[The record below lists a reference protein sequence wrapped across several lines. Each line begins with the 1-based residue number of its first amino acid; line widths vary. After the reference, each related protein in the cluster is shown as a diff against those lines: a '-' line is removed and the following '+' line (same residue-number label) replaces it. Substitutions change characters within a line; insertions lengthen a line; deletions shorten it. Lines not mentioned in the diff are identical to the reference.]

1 MPRFLYAAG
10 AGTLGVSHAAEV
22 NVDLDPWSIWLLIS
36 LVLLAIEIMLVGA
49 AGGLLL
55 AWSLMAFAAMLAAL
69 GGANL
74 TMQLVTAGV
83 VGLVAMPAMIWM
95 FRRTTEGVAGATTVK
110 ARITRRHGKL
120 GVVVRGDFFAA
131 EHADGRELHEGEE
144 VIVQDYKGL
153 TALVRHAE
161 P

>member
-1 MPRFLYAAG
+1 M
-10 AGTLGVSHAAEV
+10 
-22 NVDLDPWSIWLLIS
+22 DLDPWSIWFLVA
-36 LVLLAIEIMLVGA
+36 LVLLALEIVLMGA

-69 GGANL
+69 GGAGL

-110 ARITRRHGKL
+110 ARITQRHGKL
-120 GVVVRGDFFAA
+120 GVVVRGDFFTA
-131 EHADGRELHEGEE
+131 EHRDGRALREGDE
-144 VIVQDYKGL
+144 VIVEDYKGL
-153 TALVRHAE
+153 TALVRHAD
-161 P
+161 